1 MEQSGYNKKVSE
13 PLSKSKNRAQQIPFD
28 QKSKVGIT
36 LYDIDYAM
44 MEYMTDV
51 VIPDVEENGT
61 KVKVPLIYGN
71 PERWKSATKDGF
83 IRDQRGKIQ
92 IPLIMYKRNSIARD
106 DSLSNT
112 MNRNVSYPTITKYN
126 KKQKYDK
133 FSLMNN
139 VTPNVEAFNI
149 AVPDYVTV
157 SYEVMIW
164 TNFTEHMNK
173 IVEQFQYATD
183 EYWGDK
189 KKYKFRVRI
198 DSFDNQTELFQGS
211 ERIVRTTFTMAVNA
225 YLLPKEFNNKPTSTK
240 EFTPKRV
247 IFGYEA
253 DRTGGGAGSS
263 VNPVKQKTINQY
275 SDVLDFLATRG
286 SVSGSY
292 IDADTIKI
300 YNAEVPKLPPSLE
313 GNFDVDN
320 WFKVYVNGV
329 FIPSEKYTYYVSSS
343 ANEVEFNFST
353 GSIGSGSSTEL
364 GYELSGSD
372 EFGVVGK
379 FKEL

>member
-1 MEQSGYNKKVSE
+1 MAKTSSYNYKSSD
-13 PLSKSKNRAQQIPFD
+13 PISKEKNRGEQIALD
-28 QKSKVGIT
+28 SKAKIGIT
-36 LYDIDYAM
+36 LYDIDFAM

-71 PERWKSATKDGF
+71 PERWKAATKDGY

-106 DSLSNT
+106 DSLANT
-112 MNRNVSYPTITKYN
+112 MNRNISYPTLTKYN

-133 FSLMNN
+133 FSLMNDIK
-139 VTPNVEAFNI
+139 PNVEAFNI

-198 DSFDNQTELFQGS
+198 DSFDNQTEVGQGS
-211 ERIVRTTFTMAVNA
+211 ERVVRTSFTMAVNA
-225 YLLPKEFNNKPTSTK
+225 YLLPSEFNNKPTSNK

-247 IFGYEA
+247 VFGYEA
-253 DRTGGGAGSS
+253 DLTVGGTGI
-263 VNPVKQKTINQY
+263 NPVKQKTINQY
-275 SDVLDFLATRG
+275 ADVLDFLGTRG

-292 IDADTIKI
+292 IDADTVKI
-300 YNAEVPKLPPSLE
+300 YSAEVPKLPPSLE
-313 GNFDVDN
+313 GNFDVNN
-320 WFKVYVNGV
+320 WFKVFVNGI
-329 FIPSEKYTYYVSSS
+329 FIPSEKYSYYVSSS

-353 GSIGSGSSTEL
+353 GSIGSASSTTL

-372 EFGVVGK
+372 EFAIVGK
-379 FKEL
+379 FKEV

>member
-1 MEQSGYNKKVSE
+1 MAKTSSYNYKSSD
-13 PLSKSKNRAQQIPFD
+13 PISKEKNRGEQIALD
-28 QKSKVGIT
+28 SKAKIGIT
-36 LYDIDYAM
+36 LYDIDFAM

-71 PERWKSATKDGF
+71 PERWKAATKDGY

-106 DSLSNT
+106 DSLANT
-112 MNRNVSYPTITKYN
+112 MNRNISYPTLTKYN

-133 FSLMNN
+133 FSLMNDIK
-139 VTPNVEAFNI
+139 PNVEAFNI

-198 DSFDNQTELFQGS
+198 DSFDNQTEVGQGS
-211 ERIVRTTFTMAVNA
+211 ERVVRTSFTMAVNA
-225 YLLPKEFNNKPTSTK
+225 YLLPSEFNNKPTSNK

-247 IFGYEA
+247 VFGYEA
-253 DRTGGGAGSS
+253 DLTGGGTGI
-263 VNPVKQKTINQY
+263 NPVKQKTITQY
-275 SDVLDFLATRG
+275 ADVLDFLGTRG

-292 IDADTIKI
+292 IDADTVKI
-300 YNAEVPKLPPSLE
+300 YSAEVPKLPPSLE
-313 GNFDVDN
+313 GNFDVNN
-320 WFKVYVNGV
+320 WFKVFVNGI
-329 FIPSEKYTYYVSSS
+329 FIPSEKYSYYVSSS

-353 GSIGSGSSTEL
+353 GSIGSASSTTL

-372 EFGVVGK
+372 EFAIVGK
-379 FKEL
+379 FKEV

>member
-1 MEQSGYNKKVSE
+1 MAKTSSYNYKSSD
-13 PLSKSKNRAQQIPFD
+13 PISKEKNRGEQIALD
-28 QKSKVGIT
+28 SKAKIGIT
-36 LYDIDYAM
+36 LYDIDFAM

-71 PERWKSATKDGF
+71 PERWKAATKDGY

-106 DSLSNT
+106 DSLANT
-112 MNRNVSYPTITKYN
+112 MNRNISYPTLTKYN

-133 FSLMNN
+133 FSLMNDIK
-139 VTPNVEAFNI
+139 PNVEAFNI

-198 DSFDNQTELFQGS
+198 DSFDNQTEVGQGS
-211 ERIVRTTFTMAVNA
+211 ERVVRTSFTMAVNA
-225 YLLPKEFNNKPTSTK
+225 YLLPSEFNNKPTSNK

-247 IFGYEA
+247 VFGYEA
-253 DRTGGGAGSS
+253 DLTGGGTGI
-263 VNPVKQKTINQY
+263 NPVKQKTINQY
-275 SDVLDFLATRG
+275 ADVLDFLGTRG
-286 SVSGSY
+286 SVPGSY
-292 IDADTIKI
+292 IDADTVKI
-300 YNAEVPKLPPSLE
+300 YSAEVPKLPPSLE
-313 GNFDVDN
+313 GNFDVNN
-320 WFKVYVNGV
+320 WFKVFVNGI
-329 FIPSEKYTYYVSSS
+329 FIPSEKYSYYVSSS

-353 GSIGSGSSTEL
+353 GSIGSASSTTL

-372 EFGVVGK
+372 EFAIVGK
-379 FKEL
+379 FKEV

>member
-1 MEQSGYNKKVSE
+1 MAKTSSYNYKSSD
-13 PLSKSKNRAQQIPFD
+13 PISKEKNRGEQIALD
-28 QKSKVGIT
+28 SKAKIGIT
-36 LYDIDYAM
+36 LYDIDFAM

-71 PERWKSATKDGF
+71 PERWKAATKDGY

-106 DSLSNT
+106 DSLANT
-112 MNRNVSYPTITKYN
+112 MNRNISYPTLTKYN

-133 FSLMNN
+133 FSLMNDIK
-139 VTPNVEAFNI
+139 PNVEAFNI

-198 DSFDNQTELFQGS
+198 DSFDNQTEVGQGS
-211 ERIVRTTFTMAVNA
+211 ERVVRTSFTMAVNA
-225 YLLPKEFNNKPTSTK
+225 YLLPSEFNNKPKSNK
-240 EFTPKRV
+240 
-247 IFGYEA
+247 
-253 DRTGGGAGSS
+253 
-263 VNPVKQKTINQY
+263 
-275 SDVLDFLATRG
+275 
-286 SVSGSY
+286 
-292 IDADTIKI
+292 
-300 YNAEVPKLPPSLE
+300 
-313 GNFDVDN
+313 
-320 WFKVYVNGV
+320 
-329 FIPSEKYTYYVSSS
+329 
-343 ANEVEFNFST
+343 
-353 GSIGSGSSTEL
+353 
-364 GYELSGSD
+364 
-372 EFGVVGK
+372 
-379 FKEL
+379 

>member
-1 MEQSGYNKKVSE
+1 MAKTSSYNYKSSD
-13 PLSKSKNRAQQIPFD
+13 PISKEKNRGEQIALD
-28 QKSKVGIT
+28 SKAKIGIT
-36 LYDIDYAM
+36 LYDIDFAM

-71 PERWKSATKDGF
+71 PERWKAATKDGY

-106 DSLSNT
+106 DSLANT
-112 MNRNVSYPTITKYN
+112 MNRNISYLNLTKYN

-133 FSLMNN
+133 FSLMNDIK
-139 VTPNVEAFNI
+139 PNVEAFNI

-198 DSFDNQTELFQGS
+198 DSFDNQTEVGQGS
-211 ERIVRTTFTMAVNA
+211 ERVVRTSFTMAVNA
-225 YLLPKEFNNKPTSTK
+225 YLLPSEFNNKPTSNK

-247 IFGYEA
+247 VFGYEA
-253 DRTGGGAGSS
+253 DFTGGGTCI
-263 VNPVKQKTINQY
+263 NPVKQKTINQY
-275 SDVLDFLATRG
+275 ADVLDFLGTRG

-292 IDADTIKI
+292 IDADTVKI
-300 YNAEVPKLPPSLE
+300 YSAEVPKLPPSLE

-320 WFKVYVNGV
+320 WFKIFVNGI
-329 FIPSEKYTYYVSSS
+329 FIPSEKYSYYVSSS

-353 GSIGSGSSTEL
+353 GSIGSASSTTL

-372 EFGVVGK
+372 EFAIVGK
-379 FKEL
+379 FKEV